1 MEIIRNI
8 RSKLAPPLSP
18 ERKALRESIWQET
31 LEFQNMREGW
41 SSPLSKMK
49 RSEKRRIR
57 IGAVIFVVLI
67 ATIWADFRR
76 PICPS
81 NITPRNW
88 HGQCRFAIPSPFQ
101 PVSKP

>member
-49 RSEKRRIR
+49 RSEN
-57 IGAVIFVVLI
+57 
-67 ATIWADFRR
+67 FRR
-76 PICPS
+76 PVCPS